1 MCWSTLFSSAEIS
14 HKRGRNLGLD
24 LRSVNTVILFA
35 YGSLV
40 PVVEEEE
47 ALKAYEDKSGE
58 TNTQKYLRRTDQ
70 VSEKNLIQRLD
81 LSACL

>member
-1 MCWSTLFSSAEIS
+1 M
-14 HKRGRNLGLD
+14 
-24 LRSVNTVILFA
+24 NTVILFA

-81 LSACL
+81 LSVCL